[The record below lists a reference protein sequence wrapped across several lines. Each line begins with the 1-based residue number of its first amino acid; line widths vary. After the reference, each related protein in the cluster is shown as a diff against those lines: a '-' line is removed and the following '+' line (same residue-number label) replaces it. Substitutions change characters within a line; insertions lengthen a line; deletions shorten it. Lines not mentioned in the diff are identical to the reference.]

1 MIAWAIAILQ
11 SLGLVERE
19 FRTEKLVNA
28 HGIAIKIAIAT
39 QRELHAITSEPN
51 RMTVTDLTHSSLL
64 EHVKR
69 HVRKLHITR
78 FRHIGGKTNTIPLA
92 KRTTLHRHIA

>member
-28 HGIAIKIAIAT
+28 HSIAIKIAIAT
-39 QRELHAITSEPN
+39 QRKLHAITSEPN
-51 RMTVTDLTHSSLL
+51 RMTTTDLIHSSLL
-64 EHVKR
+64 EYVKR
-69 HVRKLHITR
+69 HVHKLHITR
-78 FRHIGGKTNTIPLA
+78 LSHIGRKTNTIPLA
-92 KRTTLHRHIA
+92 KRTTFHRHIA